1 MNFIKNEN
9 DHRKITIYLFQHN
22 NIYGF
27 KIFICPLT
35 QYIIENIIF
44 SIVQIAV
51 YSNFIYSNND
61 DIIAM
66 TIILSI
72 ESVAKFFLFES

>member
-9 DHRKITIYLFQHN
+9 DYHKITIYLFQL

-27 KIFICPLT
+27 KIFIYLLS

-44 SIVQIAV
+44 SIVQITV

-61 DIIAM
+61 DIITM

-72 ESVAKFFLFES
+72 ESVAKFFFKS

>member
-22 NIYGF
+22 IYGF
-27 KIFICPLT
+27 KIFICPLS

-72 ESVAKFFLFES
+72 ESVSKFFLFKS